1 VGALVVQFLLW
12 ILSACKNKIRGIYC
26 VALSGVWHV
35 LAVMI
40 PLRPSTQQNVV
51 FTFQIGSFAYS
62 HYF

>member
-12 ILSACKNKIRGIYC
+12 ILSAFKNKIRGIYD
-26 VALSGVWHV
+26 VALSGAWRV

-51 FTFQIGSFAYS
+51 VIFQVGSSAYS